1 MRILGTAAYSIIIIK
16 VWMIDVYILVMSFVV
31 TGGRSWSFQTPNLDA
46 FKTEQKNLFVLISL
60 IMCADIIH
68 LLTKFCALRICE

>member
-1 MRILGTAAYSIIIIK
+1 MRILGTAVYSIIIMK
-16 VWMIDVYILVMSFVV
+16 VWMIDVYLFVMSFVV
-31 TGGRSWSFQTPNLDA
+31 KGGRSWSYQTPNLEA
-46 FKTEQKNLFVLISL
+46 FKTEQENLFVLISL